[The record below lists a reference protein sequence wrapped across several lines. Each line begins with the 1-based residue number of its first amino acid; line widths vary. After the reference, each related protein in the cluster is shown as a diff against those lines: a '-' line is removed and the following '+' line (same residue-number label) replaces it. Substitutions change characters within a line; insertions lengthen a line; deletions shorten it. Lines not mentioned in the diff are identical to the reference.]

1 MDKNIILRV
10 INEGKYIIE
19 TKDTVR
25 EIAKVFNVS
34 KSTVH
39 KDLHERLKFI
49 DKDLYDKVDQILKYH
64 IDIRHIRGGES
75 TKNKYLNKDKKMI

>member
-1 MDKNIILRV
+1 MLKIRKRV
-10 INEGKYIIE
+10 LEEATYMVE
-19 TKDTVR
+19 TEKTVR
-25 EIAKVFNVS
+25 EIANKFGVS

-39 KDLHERLKFI
+39 KDLHERLKYI